1 MSISWQFYEGRYNEV
16 IESLSREKNPHY
28 HNCKFKKLA
37 QEADIALCEFRNCH
51 SQEFHEKAVT
61 ANHEYAKAL
70 EEFPSNKIK
79 KQRHR
84 HWIRSVLL
92 TAINGVWLQLFH
104 YHDEDDDDDMSLQ
117 LEKQLDIA
125 LKQMMRAFST
135 CIDLEK
141 TLVGQMTISTTTT
154 TSSWDCKNPFVLLEK
169 WDIIKLKWFHNDTNK
184 KKRNEKDKYVKDQ
197 VEHTLRILLIH
208 YHSEKDYYSSLQ
220 QQQELKKEVTFN
232 NNDST
237 TETIDESIERE
248 HTTTLPQHCVS
259 KALVFYKSHN
269 DDDDDDMTQ
278 TCLEF
283 FLRLAVKVE
292 GNGSWSYV
300 LFQSIQAMQF
310 IHSKRN
316 KNLQQEN
323 NNVTNLLRNLEP
335 HSSTSILICQIV
347 ASLYIKLGQ
356 VTNALKLWQ
365 TALKLAIEENID
377 HRLLISNI
385 AHAFFII
392 GNIPASLEMY
402 LYVLTSTS
410 TLKNHQNERMAN
422 KLPLKVAQKMNF
434 HLSFQDNTNGH
445 DNKVVS
451 IYKKDYDTIILSG
464 NTQIDLLRK
473 LYEAAMLCGDWVTCI
488 TSSEQLLQKHSNNEN
503 PIKLAKI
510 FALMQG
516 CRISLAW
523 KELQID
529 NVSVPIDNLGGIEC
543 QILWYLYKADV
554 SILLKR
560 VVQLN
565 DNDDNVDGNKD
576 STEMKQEIEKIH
588 SLTTFSWSLCEKLMK
603 KRKSDD
609 SIKSQIHQELM
620 IAVWNN
626 FGLTWFLKGNM
637 FKAMSSFRKAIQYV
651 QEQQDT
657 SMQKSNSLHVFF
669 NMSLLL
675 WKHGHKQEATKIWLT
690 ARGFITTIEA
700 EKPLSDTE
708 SKRATIERLKRD
720 LQKAVKKNELINE
733 EIKIGKYELSLE
745 PITRWHPSVQRDEN
759 SNHQNADCIGGIQ
772 PDQCTAVD
780 IMLLRHMVWYLAR
793 EDGSQFLQNSR
804 Y

>member
-1 MSISWQFYEGRYNEV
+1 MVRPFDVSKFRTSLTKNIQGISVGFESDPNTWVDTGNYTLNYLISGDFDKGIPLGRV
-16 IESLSREKNPHY
+16 TMLAGESGSGKSLIASGNIIRN
-28 HNCKFKKLA
+28 A
-37 QEADIALCEFRNCH
+37 QKQGIFCVALDSENAL
-51 SQEFHEKAVT
+51 HED
-61 ANHEYAKAL
+61 
-70 EEFPSNKIK
+70 
-79 KQRHR
+79 
-84 HWIRSVLL
+84 
-92 TAINGVWLQLFH
+92 WLQ
-104 YHDEDDDDDMSLQ
+104 
-117 LEKQLDIA
+117 A
-125 LKQMMRAFST
+125 LGV
-135 CIDLEK
+135 D
-141 TLVGQMTISTTTT
+141 
-154 TSSWDCKNPFVLLEK
+154 TSP
-169 WDIIKLKWFHNDTNK
+169 
-184 KKRNEKDKYVKDQ
+184 DKM
-197 VEHTLRILLIH
+197 LRI
-208 YHSEKDYYSSLQ
+208 Q
-220 QQQELKKEVTFN
+220 VAM
-232 NNDST
+232 
-237 TETIDESIERE
+237 
-248 HTTTLPQHCVS
+248 V
-259 KALVFYKSHN
+259 
-269 DDDDDDMTQ
+269 DDVAKIISD
-278 TCLEF
+278 
-283 FLRLAVKVE
+283 
-292 GNGSWSYV
+292 
-300 LFQSIQAMQF
+300 F
-310 IHSKRN
+310 I
-316 KNLQQEN
+316 
-323 NNVTNLLRNLEP
+323 TN
-335 HSSTSILICQIV
+335 
-347 ASLYIKLGQ
+347 
-356 VTNALKLWQ
+356 
-365 TALKLAIEENID
+365 
-377 HRLLISNI
+377 
-385 AHAFFII
+385 
-392 GNIPASLEMY
+392 
-402 LYVLTSTS
+402 
-410 TLKNHQNERMAN
+410 
-422 KLPLKVAQKMNF
+422 
-434 HLSFQDNTNGH
+434 
-445 DNKVVS
+445 
-451 IYKKDYDTIILSG
+451 YKKDYDTIILSG